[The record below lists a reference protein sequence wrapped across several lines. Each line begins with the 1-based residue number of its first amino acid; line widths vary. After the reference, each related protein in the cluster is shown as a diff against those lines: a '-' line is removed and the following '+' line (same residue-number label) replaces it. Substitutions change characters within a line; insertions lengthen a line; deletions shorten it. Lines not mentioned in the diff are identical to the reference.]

1 MAWKIIG
8 VGLMLEEFAAWLVYS
23 VLSLPQGAFSESAVF
38 FVADVIKV
46 TLLLAVVVFAVGIAR
61 TFVTPQKVKKWLGG
75 RREGVGNLMA
85 ALLGVPTPFCSCSAV
100 PLFIGFV
107 EAGVPLGVTFSF
119 LIASPLINE
128 IAVALLWGMFGWHIA
143 LLYIVSGLVI
153 ATVAGIVIGRL
164 GLEGEV
170 EKVRATKA
178 KKQMNRKMS
187 WNARVEF
194 ALAESKSIT
203 LRVLPYLVLGIG
215 IGALIHGYAPS
226 DLLSSIAGRDNLLA
240 VPIAVLI
247 GIPLYSNAAGMVPVL
262 GVLVSKGMA
271 MGTALAFMMS
281 VIGLSFPEM
290 VILRRVIKPKLIAVF
305 ALVLFIAFT
314 LTGYLF
320 NAVLG

>member
-1 MAWKIIG
+1 MEI
-8 VGLMLEEFAAWLVYS
+8 LEGFATWLIYS
-23 VLSLPQGAFSESAVF
+23 VLALPQGPFGESAVF

-75 RREGVGNLMA
+75 RKEGVGNLLA

-128 IAVALLWGMFGWHIA
+128 IAVAMLWGMFGWHIA
-143 LLYIVSGLVI
+143 LLYIVTGLAI

-170 EKVRATKA
+170 ERIRAA
-178 KKQMNRKMS
+178 KGKQARSRKMD

-215 IGALIHGYAPS
+215 IGALIHGYAPA
-226 DLLSSIAGRDNLLA
+226 DFLANVAGKGNILA

-247 GIPLYSNAAGMVPVL
+247 GIPLYSNAAGMVPIM

-281 VIGLSFPEM
+281 VIGLSLPEM
-290 VILRRVIKPKLIAVF
+290 IILRRVIKPKLIAVF
-305 ALVLFIAFT
+305 ALVLFIAFVI
-314 LTGYLF
+314 TGYLF
-320 NAVLG
+320 NAILG